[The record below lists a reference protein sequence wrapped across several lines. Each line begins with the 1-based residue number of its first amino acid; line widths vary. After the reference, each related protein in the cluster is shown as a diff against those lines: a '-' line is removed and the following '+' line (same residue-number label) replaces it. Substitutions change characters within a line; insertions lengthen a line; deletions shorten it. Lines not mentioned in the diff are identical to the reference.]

1 MGLEQTN
8 KVMHLSAIAYNLKKH
23 LKFTKKRAKSGAGML
38 DLFFALKNKLTAV
51 DKSVLTGM
59 NLI

>member
-1 MGLEQTN
+1 
-8 KVMHLSAIAYNLKKH
+8 
-23 LKFTKKRAKSGAGML
+23 ML

-59 NLI
+59 NLIKSR